1 MKIRLILFLF
11 AVPLLAQ
18 TAEINKSGVLI
29 NDAWIRVAASGSNT
43 ALFFEVIN
51 KSDKPDTL
59 LSAESNLS
67 EVVEVH
73 ETFKRENDMM
83 GMRKVKFVV
92 IPPKSSVK
100 FKPRD
105 LHVMLIKLKKDL
117 KAGDKG
123 EATLIFKNSGKV
135 KVEAMVRDMQTMMN
149 K

>member
-1 MKIRLILFLF
+1 MKSRILLFLF

-18 TAEINKSGVLI
+18 NAGKNKSDLVI
-29 NDAWIRVAASGSNT
+29 NDAWIRVAASGSNS

-51 KSDKPDTL
+51 NSAKPDTL
-59 LSAESNLS
+59 FNAESPLS

-123 EATLIFKNSGKV
+123 EATLIFKNSGRV
-135 KVEAMVRDMQTMMN
+135 KVEAAVRDMQTMMN

>member
-1 MKIRLILFLF
+1 MKIGFFLFLF
-11 AVPLLAQ
+11 ALPILGQ
-18 TAEINKSGVLI
+18 NAEKNKSGVFI

-43 ALFFEVIN
+43 ALFFEVVN
-51 KSDKPDTL
+51 NSGKPDTL
-59 LSAESNLS
+59 FNAESSLS

-117 KAGDKG
+117 KPGDKG
-123 EATLIFKNSGKV
+123 EAILIFKNSGRI
-135 KVEAMVRDMQTMMN
+135 KVEAVVRDMQSIMN